1 MERIYVNLGKGD
13 GFFAGNLI
21 ELLNHNVGG
30 KRVDVGRIDLLP
42 HYSLFDVKK
51 ADARRVVEGLRGA
64 DWMGDRVYSEIADK
78 DKDYARAASRRKRGE
93 AEGEEPETTY
103 DYFLKKSRG
112 GTKKSAK

>member
-1 MERIYVNLGKGD
+1 MGKAD

-42 HYSLFDVKK
+42 HYSLFDVQK

-64 DWMGDRVYSEIADK
+64 DWTDKRIYSEIAEK
-78 DKDYARAASRRKRGE
+78 DKDYSRASARKKR
-93 AEGEEPETTY
+93 AEISSEPEETTY
-103 DYFLKKSRG
+103 DYFMKKSRG
-112 GTKKSAK
+112 GTKKSTKSRKKR